1 MRDRTQRFQR
11 YRDAAFG
18 RAGPHRGPGAADP
31 ERSGLLDPEAGRSD
45 DAGAGGAGPA
55 GPGAEWERWARAV
68 AVDLGLLEG
77 KVAELEAIHARAALT
92 RFDAA
97 DGAGDERLAE
107 VVAQEATGLVARCKR
122 GLDGMSRGPPGEPPA
137 GRRVRENARR
147 KLALALQGH
156 VGRQRAAQ
164 KRYLQKL
171 RDRQGRG
178 GSAVFQFLEREL
190 GAGGGAGGGG
200 DALDAGFNAAQ
211 LQRLQQSEG
220 RVDEREKEVMG
231 VMQSINDLMEV
242 MHDLSV
248 LVIDQGTML
257 DRIDYHVEQVAGHVE
272 SGVLEI
278 ERAERTQKQSRNWLV
293 IGVLLALVLVMAVIV
308 MVRYA

>member
-1 MRDRTQRFQR
+1 LPPMGPPELKRVGARIFVG
-11 YRDAAFG
+11 AFPCG
-18 RAGPHRGPGAADP
+18 
-31 ERSGLLDPEAGRSD
+31 
-45 DAGAGGAGPA
+45 GAGGWG
-55 GPGAEWERWARAV
+55 GG
-68 AVDLGLLEG
+68 GG
-77 KVAELEAIHARAALT
+77 
-92 RFDAA
+92 
-97 DGAGDERLAE
+97 
-107 VVAQEATGLVARCKR
+107 
-122 GLDGMSRGPPGEPPA
+122 
-137 GRRVRENARR
+137 GR
-147 KLALALQGH
+147 
-156 VGRQRAAQ
+156 
-164 KRYLQKL
+164 
-171 RDRQGRG
+171 
-178 GSAVFQFLEREL
+178 
-190 GAGGGAGGGG
+190 GGGAGGGG